1 MARNKRGPAA
11 IVPSMED
18 WGSEK
23 KAAQYAENA
32 ELARSNRMLRQ
43 EVAERGAKIE
53 ALEKELGLFHELE
66 RAVVQPSEWKAGVGS
81 GGKHEAVLCLGV
93 SDSHRGTQIYPSQV
107 DGLNK
112 FDVRIHD
119 QRMERAFTQSVKLS
133 REYIK
138 GVELVGAQVFLPGD
152 MVSGS
157 IHEELLETNQ
167 ITVAEQIVGAV
178 EPLVAGLTLL
188 AKEFRTINV
197 AATVGNHGRTT
208 KKPRAKFR
216 AVSSYD
222 WLVYRF
228 AERLTRGNKGITW
241 NIPDAADCPV
251 RVYDTKYLLT
261 HGDQFRG
268 GSGISGV
275 MAPLMLGAHRKT
287 RRASAAGRPYDVM
300 VFGHFHQSLWFPAK
314 GLIGVGCICG
324 YDEHAYVSNYE
335 PEPPQASMW
344 LTTPE
349 RGITM
354 SSPVFVMDRKAEGW

>member
-1 MARNKRGPAA
+1 MAPRKKGDTAG
-11 IVPSMED
+11 VPSLEQHVA
-18 WGSEK
+18 EK
-23 KAAQYAENA
+23 DQARYKENA
-32 ELARSNRMLRQ
+32 EIARTNRTLRQ
-43 EVAERGAKIE
+43 ELAERDARLKV
-53 ALEKELGLFHELE
+53 LEKELGLFRELE
-66 RAVVQPSEWKAGVGS
+66 EAVIQPAEWKPGVG
-81 GGKHEAVLCLGV
+81 GGGHEAVLCLAV
-93 SDSHRGTQIYPSQV
+93 SDPHRGTRIYPSQV

-138 GVELVGAQVFLPGD
+138 GVKLVGAQVFLPGD

-157 IHEELLETNQ
+157 IHEELLETNE

-178 EPLVAGLTLL
+178 EPLVSGVKLL
-188 AKEFRTINV
+188 AKEFGKVNV

-216 AVSSYD
+216 ATSSYD
-222 WLVYRF
+222 WLVYKF
-228 AERLTRGNKGITW
+228 AERLTGGEKGITW
-241 NIPDAADCPV
+241 QIPDAADCPV
-251 RVYDTKYLLT
+251 PVYSTRYLLT

-275 MAPLMLGAHRKT
+275 MAPLLLGAHRKT

-349 RGITM
+349 RGITL
-354 SSPVFVMDRKAEGW
+354 SSPVFVMKRSEEGW